1 MGGMYVQGM
10 RVCQGIRE
18 CEYKA
23 DPEGGGGKDSDVV
36 MKGLMYER
44 KFGIMEDRGGAAP
57 FTKSWPVSGL
67 IQASIGWSPYVSPW
81 GAERLTW
88 ALAGRCAEG

>member
-1 MGGMYVQGM
+1 MYK
-10 RVCQGIRE
+10 E
-18 CEYKA
+18 CGYAKGYA
-23 DPEGGGGKDSDVV
+23 SVSIKQTQKGGGGKDSDAV

-67 IQASIGWSPYVSPW
+67 IQASIAWSPYVSPW